1 MFMEKHMR
9 INGYSNYWKATE
21 NKGSGLCCRSQL
33 PEIFKA
39 HWLLFKL
46 SYYNTKIHTVI
57 LLTLFEYFSK
67 YFRLQII
74 PPKSV
79 GRLKNLQDIKLWK
92 TASAQVDEKSLLPL
106 KKLSSL
112 VPGKFKNPHHMNFL
126 SYCPRYLTMN
136 PCYHHET
143 AYYTNLLPPFN
154 FGFLV

>member
-1 MFMEKHMR
+1 MDKVTTGKLQR
-9 INGYSNYWKATE
+9 IKGLVYVVEVNYQKYSKPTDCFLNFPIIIQIYTQ
-21 NKGSGLCCRSQL
+21 SYSRYYLS
-33 PEIFKA
+33 IFQ
-39 HWLLFKL
+39 
-46 SYYNTKIHTVI
+46 
-57 LLTLFEYFSK
+57 K

-79 GRLKNLQDIKLWK
+79 GRLKNLQDVRLWK
-92 TASAQVDEKSLLPL
+92 TASGQVDEKSLLPL

-143 AYYTNLLPPFN
+143 AYYTTLLPPFN
-154 FGFLV
+154 FGFLA